1 MSNFKYQYILAIAEL
16 QSFSKA
22 ADALLVSQP
31 YLSKVVSAI
40 EHELGVKLFDRSRS
54 PLTVTEAGKCY
65 IEYIKIV
72 LDAEKHMLDQI
83 SAIQKLP
90 KKELALGMGRPR
102 VPLML
107 PPLVE
112 RMARIYPDVKLNV
125 SGEGSKSVLAE
136 KVVNG
141 SLDLAFFT
149 SPIIP
154 PSVSHVFLGSELI
167 IMVLPS
173 NEGISPQAVKT
184 GILEPEDLNILK
196 SCRFILLTETHGM
209 GLHARRMLDMF
220 HIAPKSLY
228 EVSGLEEAHRLAATG
243 FGAAVIPESWVNRIK
258 LAAEPFYYR
267 IGHPPLTRD
276 VVMIYKK
283 GRTLSQVEKTVCRL
297 AQEVMKESI
306 NY

>member
-125 SGEGSKSVLAE
+125 SGEGSNSVLAE

-243 FGAAVIPESWVNRIK
+243 FGAAVIPES
-258 LAAEPFYYR
+258 
-267 IGHPPLTRD
+267 
-276 VVMIYKK
+276 
-283 GRTLSQVEKTVCRL
+283 
-297 AQEVMKESI
+297 
-306 NY
+306 